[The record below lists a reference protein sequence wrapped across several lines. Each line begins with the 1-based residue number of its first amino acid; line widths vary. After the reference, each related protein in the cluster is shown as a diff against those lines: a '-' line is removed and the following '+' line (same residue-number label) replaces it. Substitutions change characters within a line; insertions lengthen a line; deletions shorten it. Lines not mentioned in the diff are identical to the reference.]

1 MTKLFTRS
9 TQLRYGV
16 GDVVTVVVVDFVVL
30 STDGSGLLVLTVVF
44 VSVFVDVAGVSFTI
58 VVLFSV
64 F

>member
-1 MTKLFTRS
+1 
-9 TQLRYGV
+9 
-16 GDVVTVVVVDFVVL
+16 VVVVDFVVL

-44 VSVFVDVAGVSFTI
+44 VSVFVEVAGVWFII